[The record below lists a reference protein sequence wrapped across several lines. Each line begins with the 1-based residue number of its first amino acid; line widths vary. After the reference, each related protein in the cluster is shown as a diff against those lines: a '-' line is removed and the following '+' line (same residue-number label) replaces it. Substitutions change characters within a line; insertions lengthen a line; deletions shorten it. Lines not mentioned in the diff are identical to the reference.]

1 MKKKIFIV
9 LILSI
14 VAAVSALG
22 FIGCGNVPSG
32 NGTTIEKPSDKENPP
47 SDNNK
52 EENGGEGEKEDK
64 DEEKEDKDNEKEE
77 KSDSENAPS
86 YEDPHEDG
94 GWTGWQKDKK

>member
-32 NGTTIEKPSDKENPP
+32 NGTTIEKPSDNENPP
-47 SDNNK
+47 SDNNE

-64 DEEKEDKDNEKEE
+64 DEENKNKDNEKEE